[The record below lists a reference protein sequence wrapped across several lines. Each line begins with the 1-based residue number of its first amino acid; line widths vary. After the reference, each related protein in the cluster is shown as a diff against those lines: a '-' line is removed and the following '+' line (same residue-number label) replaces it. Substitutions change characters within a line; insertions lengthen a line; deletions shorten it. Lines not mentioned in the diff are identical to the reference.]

1 MKLKKE
7 KRNREEKNKMENALE
22 DGNLQGETTDNVGQD
37 ESVNT
42 EETSGNWEEQAKYFQ
57 SEKDKLSAENSKLKQ
72 YEKIGKLL
80 ESRPDITQTIT
91 GMIQGN
97 TSGQPA
103 GPQRVTLE
111 KDEFDPWEA
120 YNDPQSKS
128 YKFRQ
133 QELQDSIN
141 GAVNQQMQGL
151 QRNQGEMQLKTELQQ
166 RGLSPA
172 EVDSFM
178 QFASQNPAEYGVDGA
193 IKMWRAVAESDAS
206 NQVPN
211 PLDDIRNT
219 QENPA
224 QGGVLQG
231 QQPQAPKS
239 DNDTMWDAITKAGS
253 RAKVL

>member
-1 MKLKKE
+1 MSDAY
-7 KRNREEKNKMENALE
+7 ENGHLE
-22 DGNLQGETTDNVGQD
+22 GETVDNVGQD

-42 EETSGNWEEQAKYFQ
+42 QETSGNWEEQAKYFQ
-57 SEKDKLSAENSKLKQ
+57 SEKDKLAAENSKLKQ
-72 YEKIGKLL
+72 YEKIGQLL

-91 GMIQGN
+91 GMVQGQ
-97 TSGQPA
+97 GQPA
-103 GPQRVTLE
+103 QPERIELA

-141 GAVNQQMQGL
+141 NAVDQQMQGL

-166 RGLSPA
+166 RGLSPE

-178 QFASQNPAEYGVDGA
+178 NFAAQNPAEYGVDGA
-193 IKMWRAVAESDAS
+193 IKMWRAVANSE
-206 NQVPN
+206 QGQQIER
-211 PLDDIRNT
+211 PLDSVRQT
-219 QENPA
+219 QGTPA

-231 QQPQAPKS
+231 QAPQTPKS
-239 DNDTMWDAITKAGS
+239 DEDAMWDGILKAGS
-253 RAKVL
+253 RTNVL